1 MEGDFKIDL
10 LSVCKLFEKYSVQ
23 YMIIGGTA
31 VAYHG
36 YSRMS
41 KDTSGEICEKPDI
54 DVWYNPTYSN
64 YYNILKV
71 IESLGK
77 DISRYKDEQNIDPNK
92 SFFKLD
98 FTNFT
103 LDLLPK
109 IQSKIRFTDANAK
122 KDSVN
127 IDGIEMHFISFEDL
141 VDDKKSSGRKKDI
154 EDIEQLKKSNNKNI

>member
-1 MEGDFKIDL
+1 MEEDFKIDL
-10 LSVCKLFEKYSVQ
+10 LSVCELFNKYSVQ

-31 VAYHG
+31 VAYYG

-41 KDTSGEICEKPDI
+41 TDAAGNICEKPDI
-54 DVWYNPTYSN
+54 DVWYNPTYDN

-77 DISRYKDEQNIDPNK
+77 DISRYKTEESPDPKK

-103 LDLLPK
+103 LDLLPQ
-109 IQSKIRFTDANAK
+109 IQSDIRFLDANAK
-122 KDSVN
+122 RDSVN
-127 IDGIEMHFISFEDL
+127 VDNVEMHFISLEDL
-141 VDDKKSSGRKKDI
+141 VEDKKSNGRKKDI
-154 EDIEQLKKSNNKNI
+154 EDIEELKKNNSKNE